1 MIESLKDFLLVYP
14 ENWHDWGPQIYAA
27 VWVTIKLTICS
38 FTLATVMGLLIAVGK
53 MSPIKIVRGFCVGY
67 IEVARGIPT
76 LAILFLLYFGLV
88 PLGIVLDAFVASY
101 IGLGLTA
108 AGYMAEIFRAGIG
121 AIHKGQREAA
131 YAVGMT
137 PYKSFRYIIFPQA
150 IRIIIPPLLNML
162 IILLKDTSICSLIS
176 TDELMLRAK
185 DLAMMS
191 FRPMHL
197 FLLAGV
203 LYFFLAWPLSIL
215 TRRVEKKLQKS
226 QRNALA

>member
-1 MIESLKDFLLVYP
+1 
-14 ENWHDWGPQIYAA
+14 
-27 VWVTIKLTICS
+27 
-38 FTLATVMGLLIAVGK
+38 

>member
-1 MIESLKDFLLVYP
+1 MIESLKDFLLIYP
-14 ENWHDWGPQIYAA
+14 ENWDSWGPQIYAA

-53 MSPIKIVRGFCVGY
+53 MSPIKIVRGFCIGY

-121 AIHKGQREAA
+121 YNTTFIKYADYSFKG
-131 YAVGMT
+131 YLD
-137 PYKSFRYIIFPQA
+137 
-150 IRIIIPPLLNML
+150 LLF
-162 IILLKDTSICSLIS
+162 DFY
-176 TDELMLRAK
+176 R
-185 DLAMMS
+185 
-191 FRPMHL
+191 
-197 FLLAGV
+197 
-203 LYFFLAWPLSIL
+203 
-215 TRRVEKKLQKS
+215 
-226 QRNALA
+226 

>member
-1 MIESLKDFLLVYP
+1 MIESLKDFLLIYP
-14 ENWHDWGPQIYAA
+14 ENWDSWGPQIYAA
-27 VWVTIKLTICS
+27 IWVTIKLTIYS

-53 MSPIKIVRGFCVGY
+53 MSSIKIVRGFCIGY

-131 YAVGMT
+131 NAVGMT

-197 FLLAGV
+197 FLLVGV
-203 LYFFLAWPLSIL
+203 IYFFLAWPLSIF

>member
-1 MIESLKDFLLVYP
+1 
-14 ENWHDWGPQIYAA
+14 
-27 VWVTIKLTICS
+27 
-38 FTLATVMGLLIAVGK
+38 
-53 MSPIKIVRGFCVGY
+53 
-67 IEVARGIPT
+67 
-76 LAILFLLYFGLV
+76 
-88 PLGIVLDAFVASY
+88 
-101 IGLGLTA
+101 
-108 AGYMAEIFRAGIG
+108 MAEIFRAGIG

>member
-1 MIESLKDFLLVYP
+1 MIESLKDFLLVYH

-27 VWVTIKLTICS
+27 MWVTIKLTIYS
-38 FTLATVMGLLIAVGK
+38 FILATVMGLLIAVGK
-53 MSPIKIVRGFCVGY
+53 MSPIKIVRGFCIGY

-150 IRIIIPPLLNML
+150 IRIIIPPLLNMV

-197 FLLAGV
+197 FLLIAV
-203 LYFFLAWPLSIL
+203 IYFFLAWPLSIL
-215 TRRVEKKLQKS
+215 TRRVEKKLQKN